1 MPESAASSAPA
12 DRRVIAM
19 MNQKGGV
26 GKTTTTVNVG
36 AAMAAAGA
44 RVLLID
50 LDPQAHLTLSVGME
64 PGEMDKTNYDLFVDE
79 DTTAM
84 EVVREVESIPNLAVL
99 PAETN
104 LAGIESEMAEQV
116 NAGTG
121 QSILR
126 DKCVDLF
133 DQFDAVLID
142 CPPAL
147 GLLTV
152 NALCAATEVVVPM
165 QSHFLAMQGM
175 SKLFET
181 IGAVRQGINPD
192 LRVSGVVLCMHEANT
207 ILAGEIRNELDTF
220 FAAAGEGDAW
230 HGAQVYEPAVRRNI
244 KLAEAPSFGQPVLA
258 YAPESNGAADYRK
271 LAGSILGEAP
281 VSG

>member
-1 MPESAASSAPA
+1 MQDADQKSPA
-12 DRRVIAM
+12 RRVIAL

-36 AAMAAAGA
+36 AAMAAGGA

-64 PGEMDKTNYDLFVDE
+64 PGEMDKTNYDLFVDP

-84 EVVREVESIPNLAVL
+84 EVVREVESIGNLAVL

-104 LAGIESEMAEQV
+104 LAGVESELAEATE
-116 NAGTG
+116 AGDA

-175 SKLFET
+175 TKLFET
-181 IGAVRQGINPD
+181 IGAVREGINPQ
-192 LRVSGVVLCMHEANT
+192 LKVAGVVLCMHEANT
-207 ILAGEIRNELDTF
+207 LLAGEVRAELDGF
-220 FAAAGEGDAW
+220 FAQAEEGQAW
-230 HGAQVYEPAVRRNI
+230 HGARVFEPAVRRNI

-271 LAGSILGEAP
+271 LARSILG
-281 VSG
+281 SDR